1 MLQIIFMI
9 LKILGILLLVVL
21 GVILTILLL
30 VLFLP
35 LRYRCDVEFD
45 GRPKGKVQVSWLLHL
60 VTVRVNYD
68 GTVKALVKILWF
80 RLFDKSV
87 WPEEESMPSEKADEI
102 SIPEEYMEQG
112 FVTGKELTDLMANA
126 KLLIAPSV
134 CYENN
139 PLSILEAHSMG
150 VPVVTM
156 NHGGMAELVEDG
168 KTGVL
173 ASSKAPDSLAEAVK
187 KCLDNTEYYETLKTN
202 CEKISDNIMDVT
214 EYTDILIEQ
223 YNNLIDKR

>member
-1 MLQIIFMI
+1 
-9 LKILGILLLVVL
+9 
-21 GVILTILLL
+21 
-30 VLFLP
+30 
-35 LRYRCDVEFD
+35 
-45 GRPKGKVQVSWLLHL
+45 
-60 VTVRVNYD
+60 
-68 GTVKALVKILWF
+68 
-80 RLFDKSV
+80 
-87 WPEEESMPSEKADEI
+87 
-102 SIPEEYMEQG
+102 
-112 FVTGKELTDLMANA
+112 MANA

-139 PLSILEAHSMG
+139 PLSILESHSMG

-156 NHGGMAELVEDG
+156 NYGGMAELVEDG

-173 ASSKAPDSLAEAVK
+173 ASSATPESLAEAVK
-187 KCLDNTEYYETLKTN
+187 KCLGNTEYYETLKTN